1 MSRDYAR
8 SSSHARGRA
17 RGQPRPRSAMPPFL
31 VGLTLGL
38 SVAVGVYL
46 VDHGYV
52 SLEALLGEARKPPPT
67 PVPKTAEAPR
77 PRFDFY
83 TILPEMEVVI
93 PEEPTVD
100 APSPRPVAPSLPPS
114 PPTTPGA
121 QVPASG
127 YVLQAGS
134 FRSAS
139 DADTLK
145 AQLAL
150 LGYEAS
156 VQRVTI
162 NQDTYHRVRVGPFAS
177 RERADAAR
185 AQLAGNAVSTILLR
199 LKG

>member
-8 SSSHARGRA
+8 SSSHPRGRV
-17 RGQPRPRSAMPPFL
+17 RGNPKPRSVMAPFL
-31 VGLTLGL
+31 LGLTLGL

-52 SLEALLGEARKPPPT
+52 SLEGWLGNERAASPT
-67 PVPKTAEAPR
+67 PVPKATEAPR

-93 PEEPTVD
+93 PEEPPTD
-100 APSPRPVAPSLPPS
+100 AAAPRAVLPPPAPAIDS
-114 PPTTPGA
+114 TPPTA
-121 QVPASG
+121 RG

-139 DADTLK
+139 DADALK

-156 VQRVTI
+156 VQTVSI

-177 RERADAAR
+177 RDRADAAR
-185 AQLAGNAVSTILLR
+185 AQLAASAVSTILLR

>member
-8 SSSHARGRA
+8 SSSHSRGRA
-17 RGQPRPRSAMPPFL
+17 RGNPKPRSVLPPFMI
-31 VGLTLGL
+31 GLTLGL

-52 SLEALLGEARKPPPT
+52 SLDGWPGDEHATPPT
-67 PVPKTAEAPR
+67 PVPKATEAPR

-93 PEEPTVD
+93 PEEPPTD
-100 APSPRPVAPSLPPS
+100 AAAPRPAAPPV
-114 PPTTPGA
+114 TTPA
-121 QVPASG
+121 DSATPSARG

-139 DADTLK
+139 DADALK

-150 LGYEAS
+150 LGYSAS
-156 VQRVTI
+156 VQTVTI
-162 NQDTYHRVRVGPFAS
+162 NQDTYHRVRVGPFTS

-185 AQLAGNAVSTILLR
+185 AQLAASAVSTILLR